1 MRCMNPKLLAG
12 IVAVGLAVALFAPG
26 FGRALGPL
34 LIVAA
39 CPLSM
44 IVMMAMMGRSS
55 SSKRSQATSTE
66 LDPRATRSSERGAE
80 IAELRERLAR
90 LEGSDS
96 QVPGRA

>member
-1 MRCMNPKLLAG
+1 MRCMNPKFFAG
-12 IVAVGLAVALFAPG
+12 IIAVGLAVALFAPG
-26 FGRALGPL
+26 VGRSLGPL

-44 IVMMAMMGRSS
+44 IVMMAMMWRSS
-55 SSKRSQATSTE
+55 SSKASQATSSE
-66 LDPRATRSSERGAE
+66 LEPPATRSLERGAE

-90 LEGSDS
+90 LEGTDT

>member
-12 IVAVGLAVALFAPG
+12 IIAVGLAVALFAPG
-26 FGRALGPL
+26 IGRSLGPL

-44 IVMMAMMGRSS
+44 IVMMAMMGRRSS
-55 SSKRSQATSTE
+55 TKATQGTSSE
-66 LDPRATRSSERGAE
+66 LESPATRSSERGAE

-90 LEGSDS
+90 LEEADT